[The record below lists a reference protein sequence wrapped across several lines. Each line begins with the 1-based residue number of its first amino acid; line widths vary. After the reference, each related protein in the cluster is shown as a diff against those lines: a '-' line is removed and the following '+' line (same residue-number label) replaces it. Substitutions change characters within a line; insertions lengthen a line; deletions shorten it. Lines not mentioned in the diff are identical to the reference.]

1 MPTPARQFR
10 KRPQWAEHLA
20 LGVLAALCL
29 LPFAI
34 LLVLSLKSTS
44 QFEHER
50 WTFSWPL
57 HPENYKAAWSVI
69 NTYIFNSIII
79 SSGAAVG
86 VVVLSALAGFAL
98 ARGRF
103 RGRNGLFILI
113 ISGLMIPGVL
123 YLVPKFVLFSNFGLL
138 NTRWALWLAYWTEGQ
153 IFGIFLFRSYFESL
167 PEGLLEAARVDGAG
181 PFAQFLHIAFPMA
194 KPIAGTLAVIN
205 VMFTWNDIIWQ
216 WLAISDDS
224 QRTLAVGMFFFQEGH
239 HHSWG
244 PMFAGFVIASIPLI
258 LLFALASRW
267 FIEGLTSGA
276 FKA

>member
-1 MPTPARQFR
+1 MPTQARQFG
-10 KRPQWAEHLA
+10 KRPQWATHLT
-20 LGVLAALCL
+20 LGLLAALSL

-34 LLVLSLKSTS
+34 LLVLSFKSNV

-57 HPENYKAAWSVI
+57 HPENYTAAWSVI
-69 NTYIFNSIII
+69 NTYILNSIII
-79 SSGAAVG
+79 SSGSAVG
-86 VVVLSALAGFAL
+86 VVLLSALAGFAL

-103 RGRNGLFILI
+103 RGRNGLFLLI

-123 YLVPKFVLFSNFGLL
+123 YLVPKFVLFSEFGLI

-153 IFGIFLFRSYFESL
+153 IFGIFLFRSYFGSL
-167 PEGLLEAARVDGAG
+167 PEGLFEAARVDGAG
-181 PFAQFLHIAFPMA
+181 PFAQFRHIALPMA
-194 KPIAGTLAVIN
+194 RPIAGTLAVIN

-216 WLAISDDS
+216 WLAIRDDS
-224 QRTLAVGMFFFQEGH
+224 QRTLAVGMFFFQQGH

-258 LLFALASRW
+258 LLFALASHW

>member
-10 KRPQWAEHLA
+10 KRPQWAAHLA

-57 HPENYKAAWSVI
+57 HPENYTAAWSVI
-69 NTYIFNSIII
+69 NTYILNSIIV

-103 RGRNGLFILI
+103 RGRNGLFLLI

-123 YLVPKFVLFSNFGLL
+123 YLVPKFVLFSDFGLL